1 MNILIIGEM
10 LFKSYALEVP
20 MLLRMFNQILYTFCF
35 RNDPVHDSHL
45 GCELKLWVVCTFK
58 LG

>member
-10 LFKSYALEVP
+10 LFKSYALEVT

-35 RNDPVHDSHL
+35 RNDPVHYSI
-45 GCELKLWVVCTFK
+45 
-58 LG
+58 